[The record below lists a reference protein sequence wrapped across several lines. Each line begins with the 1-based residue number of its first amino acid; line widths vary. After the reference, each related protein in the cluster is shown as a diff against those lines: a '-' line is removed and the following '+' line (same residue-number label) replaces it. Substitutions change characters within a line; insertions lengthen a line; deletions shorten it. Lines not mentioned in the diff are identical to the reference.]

1 MPRAMTSSDELAAF
15 IASSFRS
22 VWALEV
28 LLLLKQESRP
38 CSQDELVT
46 SLRAS
51 RAVVDMALESLIAA
65 GLAGGENQA
74 FAYMPLSLDIAL
86 LVAETEQLYRS
97 RPDRVRRLIVASAN
111 KGLAAFSDSFRLKD

>member
-38 CSQDELVT
+38 YSQDELVT

-65 GLAGGENQA
+65 GLAGCENQA